1 MAEQAAAWCVALP
14 AQAYRRQQKNGLVAH
29 FFLAPLRR
37 PGFAVLVFR
46 VLDRRFDFGVV
57 AVANIAQPIYALV
70 ERSVADLGYELVDLE
85 RAGGGLL
92 RVTLDIPG
100 GARAVLIEDCTLVTR
115 QLSHL
120 LTVENVDYDRLEVGS
135 PGVDRR
141 LRRRHDFAR
150 FAGAQID
157 VRLHALRD
165 GRRRLRGR
173 LLGVAGENGAERI
186 RIALAPAVE
195 AGKKSGSVQKSAQKG
210 AKKSAR
216 GTPPR
221 QPPRGEVAAAAN
233 QAVANEAVAN
243 EEVEL
248 ALAEI
253 ETARLVPELNF
264 KGIGRGAEK

>member
-1 MAEQAAAWCVALP
+1 VTDGVAAQAAAWCVALP
-14 AQAYRRQQKNGLVAH
+14 AQASRRQQKNGLVAH
-29 FFLAPLRR
+29 FFLAPLCR

-70 ERSVADLGYELVDLE
+70 ERSVADMGYELVDLE

-173 LLGVAGENGAERI
+173 LLGVDGDDGAERI
-186 RIALAPAVE
+186 RIALAPAE
-195 AGKKSGSVQKSAQKG
+195 MAGE
-210 AKKSAR
+210 KKSAR

-221 QPPRGEVAAAAN
+221 QRPRGEVAAAAKD
-233 QAVANEAVAN
+233 AVAN

>member
-1 MAEQAAAWCVALP
+1 
-14 AQAYRRQQKNGLVAH
+14 
-29 FFLAPLRR
+29 
-37 PGFAVLVFR
+37 
-46 VLDRRFDFGVV
+46 
-57 AVANIAQPIYALV
+57 VANIAQPIYALV
-70 ERSVADLGYELVDLE
+70 ERSVADMGYELVDLE
-85 RAGGGLL
+85 RASGGLL

-173 LLGVAGENGAERI
+173 LLGVAGDDGAERI
-186 RIALAPAVE
+186 RIALAPAE
-195 AGKKSGSVQKSAQKG
+195 MAGEKSGSVQKSAQKG

-221 QPPRGEVAAAAN
+221 QRPRGEVAAAAKD
-233 QAVANEAVAN
+233 AVAN

-253 ETARLVPELNF
+253 EIARLVPELNF